1 VREAHP
7 TNTFVS
13 FVRFVLKD
21 CSLGSGSATPILV
34 AKSTRKYLRRRHGGQ
49 SLKLKSLLLLS
60 PLLDAGLRAEELLP
74 EDSQPDQH

>member
-1 VREAHP
+1 MPAFARSAHYEY
-7 TNTFVS
+7 FVS

-34 AKSTRKYLRRRHGGQ
+34 AKSTRKYLPRRRVA
-49 SLKLKSLLLLS
+49 SAVNLLS